1 MSRSYTVKSGD
12 TLVKVSTKEYGT
24 YKNWRKILAANPQLT
39 GRKTSYD
46 GVPLLYPGDVLVI
59 PSDVEEPE
67 KTVEKT
73 PELISKSI
81 NPEDAAEDEFSI
93 FIDGKLY
100 GGFTGYTVKMSMDSL
115 DAFSFSAPWEDDEN
129 LGKVLQ
135 PFTFKECAVYFKR
148 KLLFLGR
155 LLTSAPEVSPDSRT
169 INIQGYPICGVLNDC
184 CIPVSKYPPSY
195 NGMTL
200 KQIAEDICAPFG
212 VKVLFSED
220 PGAALDKVEYSI
232 GTKILEFLK
241 KLAEQRNFVFTN
253 DSNGN
258 LVFWKVPEE
267 STRVVFK
274 EGERPFVSCKVSFK
288 QQEMFSHLTGFTKTE
303 KGQRALQF
311 TYENK
316 LLTSKGVFR
325 PTSFVCEDVKGK
337 TELEKAV
344 KAKAGQMFVNC
355 CSYEL
360 TVYGCEDKDGDL
372 FSKGMSVSVY
382 APSAMIYRETKFQ
395 VQEIEIKRSDS
406 EGVQTTFKLMLP
418 DSINGT
424 IPEKLPWEKD

>member
-1 MSRSYTVKSGD
+1 MSKSYTVLSGD
-12 TLVKVSTKEYGT
+12 TLVKISTKHYGT
-24 YKNWRKILAANPQLT
+24 YKNWKKILSANPQLT

-46 GVPLLYPGDVLVI
+46 GVPLLYAGDILII
-59 PSDVEEPE
+59 PEDIAEPAP
-67 KTVEKT
+67 VAVKT

-100 GGFTGYTVKMSMDSL
+100 GGFTAYTIKMAMDSL
-115 DAFSFSAPWEDDEN
+115 DAFSFSAPWENDDV
-129 LGKVLQ
+129 LSKVLQ
-135 PFTFKECAVYFKR
+135 PFVFKECAVYFKR

-155 LLTSAPEVSPDSRT
+155 LLTSAPEVTADYKT

-200 KQIAEDICAPFG
+200 QQIAEDVCEPFG
-212 VKVLFSED
+212 VKVHFSED
-220 PGAALDKVEYSI
+220 SGAALDKVEYAI
-232 GTKILEFLK
+232 GTKILDFLK
-241 KLAEQRNFVFTN
+241 NLAEQRNFIFTN

-267 STRVVFK
+267 STRVVFR
-274 EGERPFVSCKVSFK
+274 EGEEPFISCKVNFK
-288 QQEMFSHLTGFTKTE
+288 HQEMYSHLTGFTKTD
-303 KGQRALQF
+303 KKSRASQF
-311 TYENK
+311 TFENN
-316 LLTSKGVFR
+316 LLISKGVFR
-325 PTSFVCEDVKGK
+325 PTSFVCEDVDSSG
-337 TELEKAV
+337 LENAV

-355 CSYEL
+355 CSYQL
-360 TVYGCEDKDGDL
+360 TVYGCADKDGDL
-372 FSKGMSVSVY
+372 FRKGMSVSVY

-418 DSINGT
+418 DAINGT
-424 IPEKLPWEKD
+424 IPDRLPWEKD